1 MATYS
6 VFIGLKDASGSFVPN
21 ADAIA
26 LFLCAGYD
34 SPSSENTVIVSDMSQ
49 TYTSTEYGA
58 HLVLA
63 FRDPNAQVTSTF
75 DEYGFNSEE
84 GSEADYN
91 ETIQGIKQL
100 DLSSLPG
107 YNSEMGSISDFTKF
121 IDYESLA
128 FGYSVSEGDDV
139 RFEITIGGG
148 SSENPTVTYEAGSE
162 YTVEPASPIT
172 VSGDINLV
180 VTLNDG
186 YKWDDVAQ
194 IITIDGNEI
203 TGTVSEKTCTF
214 ALTTTNVG
222 TGGAITWGLH
232 FSVVQPPSE
241 ERVDFFTIYEP
252 TNDNMKK
259 INDAIFI
266 NAADGTTIN
275 VQQYFSSY
283 KKFYCKIPV
292 AGYKPLKGG
301 RYDFG
306 EQAPYVKEHTIVV
319 DCGSV
324 EIPEQNQSLLDY
336 SPFSRLTIYLPF
348 IGFQE
353 LDDKVVVGHTLK
365 VQYAVDVLSGR
376 CLAQLFVD
384 STDLKSC
391 FAEYGG
397 TIAADEIFGTD
408 NGYNYYGAYELM
420 TTMQLGELSCYVLIH
435 TKIPLE
441 GDIVNYKGLP
451 TNEIVRVGDVTGFVK
466 YSSIHVDGMTATD
479 SEKSEI
485 ESLLM
490 SGIFV

>member
-1 MATYS
+1 MATYN
-6 VFIGLKDASGSFVPN
+6 VFIRLKDAGGSLVPSS
-21 ADAIA
+21 DAIV

-34 SPSSENTVIVSDMSQ
+34 TPSAENTVIVSNKSQ
-49 TYTSTEYGA
+49 NYTSTDNVA

-63 FRDPNAQVTSTF
+63 FRNSNAEVTSSF
-75 DEYGFNSEE
+75 DDYGFDSE
-84 GSEADYN
+84 SPIDTSD
-91 ETIQGIKQL
+91 TIDGIKEL
-100 DLSSLPG
+100 DLSTLPG
-107 YNSEMGSISDFTKF
+107 YSAEMGSMSDFTKF
-121 IDYESLA
+121 IDYENA
-128 FGYSVSEGDDV
+128 VFGYSINDGDNV
-139 RFEITIGGG
+139 NFEITIGGG
-148 SSENPTVTYEAGSE
+148 SIVNPTVTYEAGSE
-162 YTVEPASPIT
+162 YTVKPVSPIT
-172 VSGDINLV
+172 VSGNINLV

-186 YKWDDVAQ
+186 YKWDDVVQ
-194 IITIDGNEI
+194 KITIDGNEI
-203 TGTVSEKTCTF
+203 TGTVSENTCTF

-252 TNDNMKK
+252 TNANMKK

-266 NAADGTTIN
+266 NAGDGTTIS
-275 VQQYFSSY
+275 VLQYFSSY

-292 AGYKPLKGG
+292 AGYKQLKGG

-324 EIPEQNQSLLDY
+324 KIPEQYHSLLDY

-353 LDDKVVVGHTLK
+353 LDDKLVVGHTLK
-365 VQYAVDVLSGR
+365 VQYIVDVLSGR
-376 CLAQLFVD
+376 CLAQLYVD
-384 STDLKSC
+384 STELKSC
-391 FAEYGG
+391 IAEYGG
-397 TIAADEIFGTD
+397 TIAADEMFGSD
-408 NGYNYYGAYELM
+408 NGYDYYGAYELM
-420 TTMQLGELSCYVLIH
+420 TTMQLGELNCYILIH
-435 TKIPLE
+435 TKLPLE

-451 TNEIVRVGDVTGFVK
+451 TNEIVKVGDVTGFVK

-485 ESLLM
+485 EGLLL

>member
-1 MATYS
+1 MATYN
-6 VFIGLKDASGSFVPN
+6 VFTPLKDAGGSTVSN
-21 ADAIA
+21 SDAIA

-34 SPSSENTVIVSDMSQ
+34 DPSAENTVIVSDMSQ
-49 TYTSTEYGA
+49 AYTSTEFVA

-63 FRDPNAQVTSTF
+63 FRDSNAEVTSSF
-75 DEYGFNSEE
+75 SDYGFDSSSGDERT
-84 GSEADYN
+84 
-91 ETIQGIKQL
+91 ETINAINQL
-100 DLSSLPG
+100 DLSSLHG
-107 YNSEMGSISDFTKF
+107 YKSEMGSISDFTKF
-121 IDYESLA
+121 IDYENLI
-128 FGYSVSEGDDV
+128 FGYMVHDNDNV
-139 RFEITIGGG
+139 RIEITVDGG
-148 SSENPTVTYEAGSE
+148 SSESPTVTYEAGSE

-172 VSGDINLV
+172 VSGDVNLV

-186 YKWDDVAQ
+186 YKWDDATQ

-214 ALTTTNVG
+214 ALTTANVG

-259 INDAIFI
+259 INDTIFI
-266 NAADGTTIN
+266 NAGDSNTVN
-275 VQQYFSSY
+275 VLQYFSSY

-292 AGYKPLKGG
+292 AGYKQLKGG

-306 EQAPYVKEHTIVV
+306 QQAPYVKEHTIVV

-324 EIPEQNQSLLDY
+324 EIAGQYQSLLDY
-336 SPFSRLTIYLPF
+336 NPFSRLTIYLPF

-353 LDDKVVVGHTLK
+353 LDDKLVVGHTLK
-365 VQYAVDVLSGR
+365 VQYVVDVLSGR
-376 CLAQLFVD
+376 CLAQLYVD
-384 STDLKSC
+384 STELKSC
-391 FAEYGG
+391 IAEYGG
-397 TIAADEIFGTD
+397 TIAADEMFGGD
-408 NGYNYYGAYELM
+408 SGYNYYGAYELM

-451 TNEIVRVGDVTGFVK
+451 TNEIVKVGDVTGFIK

-479 SEKSEI
+479 VEKSEI
-485 ESLLM
+485 ENLLM

>member
-1 MATYS
+1 MATFS
-6 VFIGLKDASGSFVPN
+6 VFIELKDASGSFVPN
-21 ADAIA
+21 SDAIA

-34 SPSSENTVIVSDMSQ
+34 TPSGENTVIVSDAPQS
-49 TYTSTEYGA
+49 YTNTENSA

-63 FRDPNAQVTSTF
+63 FRNSNAQITSTF
-75 DEYGFNSEE
+75 DNYGFNSEE
-84 GSEADYN
+84 GSEFSD
-91 ETIQGIKQL
+91 TIDGIKAL
-100 DLSSLPG
+100 DLSTLPG
-107 YNSEMGSISDFTKF
+107 YNAEMGSISDFTKV

-128 FGYSVSEGDDV
+128 FGYSISEGDDV

-148 SSENPTVTYEAGSE
+148 TPTASTVTYEAGSE
-162 YTVEPASPIT
+162 YTVEPVSPIT
-172 VSGDINLV
+172 VSGDVNLV

-186 YKWDDVAQ
+186 YKWDDVTQ

-214 ALTTTNVG
+214 ALTTANVG

-252 TNDNMKK
+252 TNANMKK

-292 AGYKPLKGG
+292 AGYKQLKGG

-324 EIPEQNQSLLDY
+324 EIPEQYQSLLDY

-353 LDDKVVVGHTLK
+353 LDDKLVVGHTLK
-365 VQYAVDVLSGR
+365 VQYVVDVLSGR

-384 STDLKSC
+384 RTDLQSC

-435 TKIPLE
+435 TKMPLE

-451 TNEIVRVGDVTGFVK
+451 TNEIVKVGDVSGYVK

-479 SEKSEI
+479 AEKSEI
-485 ESLLM
+485 ESLLL

>member
-21 ADAIA
+21 SDAIA

-34 SPSSENTVIVSDMSQ
+34 APSAENTVIVSDVSQ
-49 TYTSTEYGA
+49 NYTSTEYSA

-63 FRDPNAQVTSTF
+63 FRDSNAQVTSTF
-75 DEYGFNSEE
+75 DEYGFSSEE
-84 GSEADYN
+84 GSEYSETADA
-91 ETIQGIKQL
+91 IKQL
-100 DLSSLPG
+100 NLSTLPG
-107 YNSEMGSISDFTKF
+107 YNSEMGSISNFTKF
-121 IDYESLA
+121 VDYESLA
-128 FGYSVSEGDDV
+128 FGYSIYDDADV
-139 RFEITIGGG
+139 RFDITIGGG
-148 SSENPTVTYEAGSE
+148 SVKNPTVTYEVGSE
-162 YTVEPASPIT
+162 YTVEPVSPIT
-172 VSGDINLV
+172 VSEDVNLV

-186 YKWDDVAQ
+186 YKWDDATQ

-232 FSVVQPPSE
+232 YSVVQPPSE

-252 TNDNMKK
+252 TNANMKK

-292 AGYKPLKGG
+292 AGYKQLKGG

-319 DCGSV
+319 DCGSI
-324 EIPEQNQSLLDY
+324 EIPEQYQSLLDY

-353 LDDKVVVGHTLK
+353 LDDKLVVGHTLK
-365 VQYAVDVLSGR
+365 VQYVVDVLSGR

-397 TIAADEIFGTD
+397 IIAADEIFGTD

-435 TKIPLE
+435 TKMPLE

-451 TNEIVRVGDVTGFVK
+451 TNEIVKVGDVTGFVK

-490 SGIFV
+490 SGVFV

>member
-1 MATYS
+1 MATYN
-6 VFIGLKDASGSFVPN
+6 VFTPLKDASGSTVSN
-21 ADAIA
+21 SDAIA

-34 SPSSENTVIVSDMSQ
+34 SPSAENTIIVSDMSQ
-49 TYTSTEYGA
+49 AYTSTESGA
-58 HLVLA
+58 HLVIA
-63 FRDPNAQVTSTF
+63 FRNSNAEVTSSF
-75 DEYGFNSEE
+75 SDYGFDSTSSSEI
-84 GSEADYN
+84 SD
-91 ETIQGIKQL
+91 TIDAIKQL

-107 YNSEMGSISDFTKF
+107 YKSEMGSISNFTKF
-121 IDYESLA
+121 VDYENLI
-128 FGYSVSEGDDV
+128 FGYMVQDNDNV
-139 RFEITIGGG
+139 RIELTIGGG
-148 SSENPTVTYEAGSE
+148 SSESPTVTYEAGSE

-194 IITIDGNEI
+194 IITIGENEI

-214 ALTTTNVG
+214 TLTTVNVG

-252 TNDNMKK
+252 TNANMKK
-259 INDAIFI
+259 INDTIFI
-266 NAADGTTIN
+266 NAGDSTTVN
-275 VQQYFSSY
+275 VLQYFSSY

-292 AGYKPLKGG
+292 TGYKQLKGG

-324 EIPEQNQSLLDY
+324 EIAEHYQSLLDY

-353 LDDKVVVGHTLK
+353 LDDKLVVGHTLK
-365 VQYAVDVLSGR
+365 VQYVVDVLSGR
-376 CLAQLFVD
+376 CLAQLYVD
-384 STDLKSC
+384 SIELKSC
-391 FAEYGG
+391 IAEYGG
-397 TIAADEIFGTD
+397 TIAADEMFGGD
-408 NGYNYYGAYELM
+408 SGYNYYGAYELM

-451 TNEIVRVGDVTGFVK
+451 TNEIIKVGDVSGFIK

-479 SEKSEI
+479 VEKSEI

>member
-1 MATYS
+1 MATFS

-21 ADAIA
+21 SDAIA

-34 SPSSENTVIVSDMSQ
+34 TPSAENTVIVSDTPQS
-49 TYTSTEYGA
+49 YTNTENSA

-63 FRDPNAQVTSTF
+63 FRDSNAQITSTF
-75 DEYGFNSEE
+75 DEFGFNSEE
-84 GSEADYN
+84 GSEYS
-91 ETIQGIKQL
+91 ETVDAIKQL
-100 DLSSLPG
+100 DLSTLTG
-107 YNSEMGSISDFTKF
+107 YSTEMGSMSDFTKV

-128 FGYSVSEGDDV
+128 FGYSISEGDDV
-139 RFEITIGGG
+139 RFEITIGGATP
-148 SSENPTVTYEAGSE
+148 SAPTVTYEAGSE
-162 YTVEPASPIT
+162 YTVEPVSPIT
-172 VSGDINLV
+172 VSGDTNLV
-180 VTLNDG
+180 VTLNEG
-186 YKWDDVAQ
+186 YKWDDATQ
-194 IITIDGNEI
+194 IITIDRNEI

-252 TNDNMKK
+252 TNANMKK

-324 EIPEQNQSLLDY
+324 KIPEQNQSLLDY

-365 VQYAVDVLSGR
+365 VQYVVDVLSGR
-376 CLAQLFVD
+376 CLAQLYVD

-451 TNEIVRVGDVTGFVK
+451 TNEIVKVGDVTGFVK

>member
-1 MATYS
+1 MASYS
-6 VFIGLKDASGSFVPN
+6 VFIGLKDASDSFVPN

-34 SPSSENTVIVSDMSQ
+34 SPSAENTVIVSDVPQ
-49 TYTSTEYGA
+49 TYTSTEYAA

-63 FRDPNAQVTSTF
+63 FRDSNATVTSTF
-75 DEYGFNSEE
+75 NESGFDSEE
-84 GSEADYN
+84 SGSEDS
-91 ETIQGIKQL
+91 ETIDAIKQL

-107 YNSEMGSISDFTKF
+107 YNSEMGSMSNFTKF
-121 IDYESLA
+121 IDYESLI
-128 FGYSVSEGDDV
+128 FGYIVSEGTDV

-148 SSENPTVTYEAGSE
+148 SSESPTVSYEVGSE

-194 IITIDGNEI
+194 KITIDENEI

-252 TNDNMKK
+252 TNANMKK

-292 AGYKPLKGG
+292 AGYKQLKGG

-306 EQAPYVKEHTIVV
+306 DQAPYVKEHTIVV

-324 EIPEQNQSLLDY
+324 EILEQNQSLLDY

-365 VQYAVDVLSGR
+365 VQYVVDVLSGR

-451 TNEIVRVGDVTGFVK
+451 TNEIVKVGDVTGFVK

>member
-1 MATYS
+1 MASYS
-6 VFIGLKDASGSFVPN
+6 VFIGLKDAGGNYVPN
-21 ADAIA
+21 SDAIA
-26 LFLCAGYD
+26 LFLCAGYNP
-34 SPSSENTVIVSDMSQ
+34 PSAENTVIVSDVSQ
-49 TYTSTEYGA
+49 SYTSTEYAA

-63 FRDPNAQVTSTF
+63 FRDSNAQVTSTF
-75 DEYGFNSEE
+75 NEFGFDSEE
-84 GSEADYN
+84 SGSEYSETADL
-91 ETIQGIKQL
+91 IKQL
-100 DLSSLPG
+100 DLSTLPG
-107 YNSEMGSISDFTKF
+107 YNPEMGNMGDFTKF
-121 IDYESLA
+121 VDYQSLV
-128 FGYSVSEGDDV
+128 FGYSITDGADV

-148 SSENPTVTYEAGSE
+148 SSESPTVTYEAGSE

-186 YKWDDVAQ
+186 YKWDDVTQ

-214 ALTTTNVG
+214 ALTTANVG

-252 TNDNMKK
+252 TNANMKK

-283 KKFYCKIPV
+283 KKFYCNIPV
-292 AGYKPLKGG
+292 AGYKQLKGG

-324 EIPEQNQSLLDY
+324 EIPEQYQSLLDY

-348 IGFQE
+348 VGFQE
-353 LDDKVVVGHTLK
+353 LDDKLVVGHTLK
-365 VQYAVDVLSGR
+365 VQYTVDVLSGR

-435 TKIPLE
+435 TKMPLE

-451 TNEIVRVGDVTGFVK
+451 TNEIVKVGDVTGFVK

>member
-26 LFLCAGYD
+26 LFLCAGYNL
-34 SPSSENTVIVSDMSQ
+34 PSAENTVIVSDMSQ
-49 TYTSTEYGA
+49 TYTSTEYNA

-75 DEYGFNSEE
+75 DEYGFSSEE
-84 GSEADYN
+84 SGSEYG
-91 ETIQGIKQL
+91 ETIDGIKQL

-107 YNSEMGSISDFTKF
+107 YNSEMGSMSDFTKF
-121 IDYESLA
+121 IDYQSLA
-128 FGYSVSEGDDV
+128 FGYIVSEGDDV

-148 SSENPTVTYEAGSE
+148 SSESPTVTYEAGSE

-172 VSGDINLV
+172 VSGDTNLV

-186 YKWDDVAQ
+186 YKWDDATQ

-232 FSVVQPPSE
+232 YSVVQPPSE

-252 TNDNMKK
+252 TNANMKK

-324 EIPEQNQSLLDY
+324 EIPEQYQSLLDY

-348 IGFQE
+348 VGFQE
-353 LDDKVVVGHTLK
+353 LDDKLVVGHTLK
-365 VQYAVDVLSGR
+365 VQYTVDVLSGR
-376 CLAQLFVD
+376 CLAQLYVD
-384 STDLKSC
+384 STDLQSC

-435 TKIPLE
+435 TKMPLE

-451 TNEIVRVGDVTGFVK
+451 TNEIVKVGDVTGFVK

>member
-34 SPSSENTVIVSDMSQ
+34 APSAENTVIVSDMPQ

-63 FRDPNAQVTSTF
+63 FRNSNAQVTSTF

-107 YNSEMGSISDFTKF
+107 YNSEMGSMSDFTKF

-128 FGYSVSEGDDV
+128 FGYSVYEGDDV

-148 SSENPTVTYEAGSE
+148 GSESPTVTYEAGSE
-162 YTVEPASPIT
+162 YTVEPVSPIT
-172 VSGDINLV
+172 VSGDVNLV

-186 YKWDDVAQ
+186 YKWDDVTQ

-214 ALTTTNVG
+214 ALTTANVG

-252 TNDNMKK
+252 TNANMKK

-292 AGYKPLKGG
+292 AGYKQLKGG

-365 VQYAVDVLSGR
+365 VQYVVDVLSGR
-376 CLAQLFVD
+376 CLAQLYVD
-384 STDLKSC
+384 STDLQSC

-451 TNEIVRVGDVTGFVK
+451 TNEIVKVGDVTGFVK

-490 SGIFV
+490 SGVFV

>member
-1 MATYS
+1 MASYS

-26 LFLCAGYD
+26 LFLCSGYQP
-34 SPSSENTVIVSDMSQ
+34 PSNENTVIVSDVSQ
-49 TYTSTEYGA
+49 TYTSTEYAA

-75 DEYGFNSEE
+75 DEFGFSSEE
-84 GSEADYN
+84 SGSEFS
-91 ETIQGIKQL
+91 ETIDGIKQL

-107 YNSEMGSISDFTKF
+107 YNAEMGTISDFTKF
-121 IDYESLA
+121 LDYKSIA
-128 FGYSVSEGDDV
+128 FGYSIYDDADV

-148 SSENPTVTYEAGSE
+148 SSESPTVTYEAGSE
-162 YTVEPASPIT
+162 YNVEPASPIT

-180 VTLNDG
+180 ITLNDG
-186 YKWDDVAQ
+186 YKWDDATQ

-214 ALTTTNVG
+214 ALTVDNVG
-222 TGGAITWGLH
+222 TGGDITWGLH
-232 FSVVQPPSE
+232 YSVVQPPSE

-252 TNDNMKK
+252 TNENMQK

-292 AGYKPLKGG
+292 AGYKQLKGG

-324 EIPEQNQSLLDY
+324 EIPEQYHSLLDY

-348 IGFQE
+348 VGFQE
-353 LDDKVVVGHTLK
+353 LDDKLVVGHTLK
-365 VQYAVDVLSGR
+365 VQYTVDVLSGR
-376 CLAQLFVD
+376 CLAQLYVD
-384 STDLKSC
+384 STDLQSC

-420 TTMQLGELSCYVLIH
+420 TTLQLGELSCYVLIH
-435 TKIPLE
+435 TKMPLE

-451 TNEIVRVGDVTGFVK
+451 TNEIVKVGDVTGFVK

>member
-1 MATYS
+1 MATYN
-6 VFIGLKDASGSFVPN
+6 VFTPLKDASGSTVSN
-21 ADAIA
+21 SDAIA

-34 SPSSENTVIVSDMSQ
+34 NPSAENTIIVSDMSQ
-49 TYTSTEYGA
+49 AYTSTEFVA

-63 FRDPNAQVTSTF
+63 FRDSNAKVTSSF
-75 DEYGFNSEE
+75 SDYGFDSTSSSER
-84 GSEADYN
+84 S
-91 ETIQGIKQL
+91 ETIDAIKQL
-100 DLSSLPG
+100 DLSSLHG
-107 YNSEMGSISDFTKF
+107 YKSEMGSISNFTKF
-121 IDYESLA
+121 VDYENLI
-128 FGYSVSEGDDV
+128 FGYMVHDNDNV
-139 RFEITIGGG
+139 RIEITVDGG
-148 SSENPTVTYEAGSE
+148 SSGSPTVTYEVGSE
-162 YTVEPASPIT
+162 YTVEPVSPIT

-186 YKWDDVAQ
+186 YKWDDVTQ

-214 ALTTTNVG
+214 ALTTANVG

-252 TNDNMKK
+252 TNANMKK
-259 INDAIFI
+259 INDTIFI
-266 NAADGTTIN
+266 NAGDSNTVN
-275 VQQYFSSY
+275 VLQYFSSY

-292 AGYKPLKGG
+292 AGYKQLKGG

-306 EQAPYVKEHTIVV
+306 EQAPYVKDHTIIV

-324 EIPEQNQSLLDY
+324 EIAEHYQSLLDY

-353 LDDKVVVGHTLK
+353 LDDKLVVGHTLK
-365 VQYAVDVLSGR
+365 VQYVVDVLSGR
-376 CLAQLFVD
+376 CLAQLYVD
-384 STDLKSC
+384 STELKSC
-391 FAEYGG
+391 IAEYGG
-397 TIAADEIFGTD
+397 TIAADEIFGGD
-408 NGYNYYGAYELM
+408 SGYNYYGAYELM
-420 TTMQLGELSCYVLIH
+420 TTLQLGELSCYVLIH

-451 TNEIVRVGDVTGFVK
+451 TNEIVKVGDVTGFIK

-479 SEKSEI
+479 IEKSEI
-485 ESLLM
+485 ENLLM

>member
-34 SPSSENTVIVSDMSQ
+34 APSAENTVIVSNMSQ
-49 TYTSTEYGA
+49 TYTSTEYTA

-63 FRDPNAQVTSTF
+63 FRDPNAQVTSSF
-75 DEYGFNSEE
+75 DEFGFNSEE
-84 GSEADYN
+84 SGSEYS
-91 ETIQGIKQL
+91 ETVDAIKRL

-107 YNSEMGSISDFTKF
+107 YNPEMGSISNFTKV
-121 IDYESLA
+121 IDYKNIV
-128 FGYSVSEGDDV
+128 FGYYVHDDADV

-148 SSENPTVTYEAGSE
+148 SSESPTVTYEAGSE

-172 VSGDINLV
+172 VSGDTNLV

-203 TGTVSEKTCTF
+203 TGTISEKTCTF

-222 TGGAITWGLH
+222 TGGTITWDLH

-252 TNDNMKK
+252 TNANMQK

-283 KKFYCKIPV
+283 KKFYCNIPV

-324 EIPEQNQSLLDY
+324 EILEQNQSLLDY

-353 LDDKVVVGHTLK
+353 LDDKLVVGHTLK
-365 VQYAVDVLSGR
+365 VQYVVDVLSGR

-384 STDLKSC
+384 RTDLKSC

>member
-21 ADAIA
+21 SDAIA
-26 LFLCAGYD
+26 LFLCAGYQ
-34 SPSSENTVIVSDMSQ
+34 SPSAENTVIVSDVSQ
-49 TYTSTEYGA
+49 SYTSTEYAA

-63 FRDPNAQVTSTF
+63 FRDSNAQVTSSF

-91 ETIQGIKQL
+91 ETIQGIKTL
-100 DLSSLPG
+100 DLSTLPG

-128 FGYSVSEGDDV
+128 FGYSVYEGTDV

-148 SSENPTVTYEAGSE
+148 SGESPTVTYEAGSE

-172 VSGDINLV
+172 VSGDVNLV

-186 YKWDDVAQ
+186 YKWDDVTQ

-214 ALTTTNVG
+214 ALTTANVG

-232 FSVVQPPSE
+232 ISVVQPPSE

-252 TNDNMKK
+252 TNANMKK

-353 LDDKVVVGHTLK
+353 LDDKLVVGHTLK
-365 VQYAVDVLSGR
+365 VQYVVDVLSGR

-384 STDLKSC
+384 RTDLQSC

-451 TNEIVRVGDVTGFVK
+451 TNEIVKVGDVTGFVK

>member
-1 MATYS
+1 MATFS
-6 VFIGLKDASGSFVPN
+6 VFIGLKDASGSFIPN

-34 SPSSENTVIVSDMSQ
+34 TPSAENTVIVSDTPQS
-49 TYTSTEYGA
+49 YTNTENSA

-63 FRDPNAQVTSTF
+63 FRDSNAQITSTF

-84 GSEADYN
+84 GSEFSD
-91 ETIQGIKQL
+91 TIDGIKAL
-100 DLSSLPG
+100 DLSTLPG
-107 YNSEMGSISDFTKF
+107 YNAEMGSISDFTKV

-128 FGYSVSEGDDV
+128 FGYSISEGADV

-148 SSENPTVTYEAGSE
+148 TPTASTVTYEAGSE

-172 VSGDINLV
+172 VSGDVNLV

-186 YKWDDVAQ
+186 YKWDDATQ

-252 TNDNMKK
+252 TNANMKK

-283 KKFYCKIPV
+283 KKFYCNIPV
-292 AGYKPLKGG
+292 AGYKQLKGG

-365 VQYAVDVLSGR
+365 VQYVVDVLSGR
-376 CLAQLFVD
+376 CLAQLYVD

>member
-26 LFLCAGYD
+26 LFLCAGYNA
-34 SPSSENTVIVSDMSQ
+34 PSTENTVIVSDVSQ
-49 TYTSTEYGA
+49 SYTSSEYAA

-63 FRDPNAQVTSTF
+63 FRDSNAQVTSTF
-75 DEYGFNSEE
+75 DEFGFSSEE
-84 GSEADYN
+84 SGSEYG
-91 ETIQGIKQL
+91 ETIDAIKQL

-107 YNSEMGSISDFTKF
+107 YNPEMGSMSDFTKF
-121 IDYESLA
+121 IDYTSIA
-128 FGYSVSEGDDV
+128 FGYIVYEGTDV

-148 SSENPTVTYEAGSE
+148 SESPTVTYEVGSE
-162 YTVEPASPIT
+162 YTVEPVSPIT
-172 VSGDINLV
+172 VSGDVNLV

-186 YKWDDVAQ
+186 YKWDDVTQ

-214 ALTTTNVG
+214 ALTTANVG

-252 TNDNMKK
+252 TNANMKK

-266 NAADGTTIN
+266 NASDGTTIN

-353 LDDKVVVGHTLK
+353 LDDKLVVGHTLK
-365 VQYAVDVLSGR
+365 VQYVVDVLSGR
-376 CLAQLFVD
+376 CLAQLYVD
-384 STDLKSC
+384 STDLQSC

-451 TNEIVRVGDVTGFVK
+451 TNEIVKVGDVTGLVK

-485 ESLLM
+485 ESLLL

>member
-1 MATYS
+1 MATYN
-6 VFIGLKDASGSFVPN
+6 VFIGLKDASDSYIPN
-21 ADAIA
+21 SDAIA
-26 LFLCAGYD
+26 LFLCAEYNP
-34 SPSSENTVIVSDMSQ
+34 PSAENTVIVSDVSQ
-49 TYTSTEYGA
+49 SYTSTEYAA

-63 FRDPNAQVTSTF
+63 FRDSNAQVTSTF

-84 GSEADYN
+84 GSEFS
-91 ETIQGIKQL
+91 ETINLIKQL

-107 YNSEMGSISDFTKF
+107 YNSEMGSMSNFTKF

-128 FGYSVSEGDDV
+128 FGYNVHEDSDV

-148 SSENPTVTYEAGSE
+148 SSESPTVTYEAGSE
-162 YTVEPASPIT
+162 YTVEPESPIT

-186 YKWDDVAQ
+186 YKWDDVTQ

-214 ALTTTNVG
+214 ALTTANVG

-252 TNDNMKK
+252 TNANMKK

-275 VQQYFSSY
+275 VLQYFSSY
-283 KKFYCKIPV
+283 KKFYCKIPI
-292 AGYKPLKGG
+292 AGYKQLKGG
-301 RYDFG
+301 AYDFG
-306 EQAPYVKEHTIVV
+306 EQAPYVKEHTIIV
-319 DCGSV
+319 DCGNV
-324 EIPEQNQSLLDY
+324 EIQEQYQSLLDY

-348 IGFQE
+348 IGFQD
-353 LDDKVVVGHTLK
+353 LDDKLVVGHTLK
-365 VQYAVDVLSGR
+365 VQYVVDVLSGR
-376 CLAQLFVD
+376 CLAQLYID
-384 STDLKSC
+384 STDLQSC

-397 TIAADEIFGTD
+397 TIAADEIFGGD
-408 NGYNYYGAYELM
+408 NGYDYYGAYELM
-420 TTMQLGELSCYVLIH
+420 TTLQLGELSCYVLIH
-435 TKIPLE
+435 TKTPLE
-441 GDIVNYKGLP
+441 GNIVNYKGLP
-451 TNEIVRVGDVTGFVK
+451 TNEIVKVGDVSGFVK

-485 ESLLM
+485 ESLLL

>member
-6 VFIGLKDASGSFVPN
+6 VFIGLKDAGGSFVPN
-21 ADAIA
+21 SDAIA
-26 LFLCAGYD
+26 LFLCAGYQP
-34 SPSSENTVIVSDMSQ
+34 PSTENTVIVSDVSQ
-49 TYTSTEYGA
+49 TYTSTEYAA

-63 FRDPNAQVTSTF
+63 FRDPNAQVTSSF
-75 DEYGFNSEE
+75 DEFGFNSEE
-84 GSEADYN
+84 YSEADDN
-91 ETIQGIKQL
+91 ETIQGIKTL

-107 YNSEMGSISDFTKF
+107 YNSEMGSMSDFTKF
-121 IDYESLA
+121 YDYESLA
-128 FGYSVSEGDDV
+128 FGYSVYDDADV
-139 RFEITIGGG
+139 SFEITIGGG
-148 SSENPTVTYEAGSE
+148 SSESPTVTYEAGSE

-172 VSGDINLV
+172 VSGDVNLV

-186 YKWDDVAQ
+186 YKWDDATQ

-203 TGTVSEKTCTF
+203 TGTVSENTCTF
-214 ALTTTNVG
+214 ALTTDNVG
-222 TGGAITWGLH
+222 TGGDITWGLH

-252 TNDNMKK
+252 TNANMQK

-283 KKFYCKIPV
+283 KKFYCNIPV
-292 AGYKPLKGG
+292 AGYKQLKGG

-353 LDDKVVVGHTLK
+353 LDDKLVVGHTLK
-365 VQYAVDVLSGR
+365 VQYVVDVLSGR

-485 ESLLM
+485 ESLLL

>member
-26 LFLCAGYD
+26 LFLCAGYNA
-34 SPSSENTVIVSDMSQ
+34 PSAENTVIVSDMSQ
-49 TYTSTEYGA
+49 TYTSTEYVA

-75 DEYGFNSEE
+75 DEFGFSSEE
-84 GSEADYN
+84 SGSEYG
-91 ETIQGIKQL
+91 ETIDGIKQL

-107 YNSEMGSISDFTKF
+107 YNPEMGSMSDFTKF
-121 IDYESLA
+121 IDYTSIA
-128 FGYSVSEGDDV
+128 FGYSIYDDADV

-148 SSENPTVTYEAGSE
+148 SSESPTVTYEAGSE

-172 VSGDINLV
+172 VSGDVNLV
-180 VTLNDG
+180 VTLNEG
-186 YKWDDVAQ
+186 YKWDDVTQ

-252 TNDNMKK
+252 TNANMKK

-292 AGYKPLKGG
+292 AGYKQLKGG

-353 LDDKVVVGHTLK
+353 LDDKLVVGHTLK
-365 VQYAVDVLSGR
+365 VQYVVDVLSGR

-384 STDLKSC
+384 RTDLQSC

>member
-6 VFIGLKDASGSFVPN
+6 VFIGLKDAGGSFVPN
-21 ADAIA
+21 SDAIA
-26 LFLCAGYD
+26 LFLCAGYQP
-34 SPSSENTVIVSDMSQ
+34 PSAENTVIVSDKSQ
-49 TYTSTEYGA
+49 TYTSTEYAA

-63 FRDPNAQVTSTF
+63 FRDPNAEVTSSF
-75 DEYGFNSEE
+75 DEFGFNSEE
-84 GSEADYN
+84 GSEFS
-91 ETIQGIKQL
+91 ETVDAIKQL
-100 DLSSLPG
+100 NLSSLPG
-107 YNSEMGSISDFTKF
+107 YNPEMGSMSNFTKV
-121 IDYESLA
+121 IDYESSA
-128 FGYSVSEGDDV
+128 FGYTIYDDADV

-148 SSENPTVTYEAGSE
+148 SSESPTVTYEVGSE
-162 YTVEPASPIT
+162 YTVEPPSPIT
-172 VSGDINLV
+172 VSGDVNLV

-214 ALTTTNVG
+214 ALTTANVG

-252 TNDNMKK
+252 TNANMKK

-275 VQQYFSSY
+275 VLHYFSSY
-283 KKFYCKIPV
+283 KKFYCNIPI
-292 AGYKPLKGG
+292 AGYKQLKGG
-301 RYDFG
+301 AYDFG

-353 LDDKVVVGHTLK
+353 LDDKLVVGHTLK
-365 VQYAVDVLSGR
+365 VQYVVDVLSGR
-376 CLAQLFVD
+376 CLAQLYVD
-384 STDLKSC
+384 STDLQSC

-397 TIAADEIFGTD
+397 TIAADEIFGGND
-408 NGYNYYGAYELM
+408 GYDYYGAYELM
-420 TTMQLGELSCYVLIH
+420 TTLQLGELSCYVLIH

-466 YSSIHVDGMTATD
+466 YSSIHVNGMTATD
-479 SEKSEI
+479 SEK
-485 ESLLM
+485 LKLKAC
-490 SGIFV
+490 

>member
-1 MATYS
+1 MATYN
-6 VFIGLKDASGSFVPN
+6 VFIPLKDASGSTVSN
-21 ADAIA
+21 SDAIA
-26 LFLCAGYD
+26 LFLCAEYD
-34 SPSSENTVIVSDMSQ
+34 PPSSGNTVIVSDMSQ
-49 TYTSTEYGA
+49 NYTSNDYVA

-63 FRDPNAQVTSTF
+63 FRNSNAQVTSSF
-75 DEYGFNSEE
+75 SDYGFDSESGDE
-84 GSEADYN
+84 RS
-91 ETIQGIKQL
+91 ETINAIKQL
-100 DLSSLPG
+100 DLSSLHG
-107 YNSEMGSISDFTKF
+107 YKSEMGSISDFTKF
-121 IDYESLA
+121 IDYKNTI
-128 FGYSVSEGDDV
+128 FGYMVHDNDNV
-139 RFEITIGGG
+139 RIEITVDGA
-148 SSENPTVTYEAGSE
+148 SSESPTVTYEASSE

-172 VSGDINLV
+172 VSGDVNLV
-180 VTLNDG
+180 ITLNDG

-214 ALTTTNVG
+214 TLTTANVG

-252 TNDNMKK
+252 TNANMKK
-259 INDAIFI
+259 INDTIFI
-266 NAADGTTIN
+266 NAGESGTVN
-275 VQQYFSSY
+275 VLQYFSSY

-292 AGYKPLKGG
+292 DGYKQLKGG

-324 EIPEQNQSLLDY
+324 EISEQYQSLLDY

-353 LDDKVVVGHTLK
+353 LDDKLVVGHTLK
-365 VQYAVDVLSGR
+365 VQYVVDILSGR
-376 CLAQLFVD
+376 CLAQLYVD
-384 STDLKSC
+384 STELKSC
-391 FAEYGG
+391 IAEYGG
-397 TIAADEIFGTD
+397 TIAADEMFGGD
-408 NGYNYYGAYELM
+408 SGYNYYGAYELM

-451 TNEIVRVGDVTGFVK
+451 TNEIVKVGDVSGFIK

-479 SEKSEI
+479 VEKSEI
-485 ESLLM
+485 ENLLL

>member
-34 SPSSENTVIVSDMSQ
+34 TPSAENTVIVSDTPQ
-49 TYTSTEYGA
+49 TYTSTEYNA

-63 FRDPNAQVTSTF
+63 FRDSNAQVTSTF
-75 DEYGFNSEE
+75 DESGFNSEE
-84 GSEADYN
+84 GSETN
-91 ETIQGIKQL
+91 ETIDGVKAL
-100 DLSSLPG
+100 DLSTLPG
-107 YNSEMGSISDFTKF
+107 YNAEMGSMSNFTKF

-128 FGYSVSEGDDV
+128 FGYTISEGDDF

-148 SSENPTVTYEAGSE
+148 TPTASTVTYEAGSE
-162 YTVEPASPIT
+162 YTVEPVSPIT
-172 VSGDINLV
+172 VSGDVNLV

-186 YKWDDVAQ
+186 YKWDDVTQ

-214 ALTTTNVG
+214 ALTTANVG

-252 TNDNMKK
+252 TNANMKK

-292 AGYKPLKGG
+292 AGYKQLKGG

-324 EIPEQNQSLLDY
+324 EIPEQYQSLLDY

-348 IGFQE
+348 VGFQE
-353 LDDKVVVGHTLK
+353 LDDKLVVGHTLK
-365 VQYAVDVLSGR
+365 VQYTVDVLSGR
-376 CLAQLFVD
+376 CLAQLYVD
-384 STDLKSC
+384 STNLKSC

-435 TKIPLE
+435 TKMPLE

-451 TNEIVRVGDVTGFVK
+451 TNEIVKVGDVTGFVK

>member
-26 LFLCAGYD
+26 LFLCAGYQP
-34 SPSSENTVIVSDMSQ
+34 PSNENTVIVSDVSQ
-49 TYTSTEYGA
+49 TYTSTEYAA

-75 DEYGFNSEE
+75 DEFGFNSEE
-84 GSEADYN
+84 YSEADYN
-91 ETIQGIKQL
+91 ETIQGVKTL

-107 YNSEMGSISDFTKF
+107 YNSEMGSMSDFTKF
-121 IDYESLA
+121 IEYQSLA
-128 FGYSVSEGDDV
+128 FGYNVYEGTDV

-148 SSENPTVTYEAGSE
+148 SSESPTVTYEAGSE

-172 VSGDINLV
+172 VSGDVNLV

-186 YKWDDVAQ
+186 YKWDDVTQ

-214 ALTTTNVG
+214 ALTTANVG

-252 TNDNMKK
+252 TNANMKK

-324 EIPEQNQSLLDY
+324 EIPEQYQSLLDY

-348 IGFQE
+348 VGFQE
-353 LDDKVVVGHTLK
+353 LDDKLVVGHTLK
-365 VQYAVDVLSGR
+365 VQYTVDVLSGR
-376 CLAQLFVD
+376 CLAQLYVD
-384 STDLKSC
+384 STDLQSC

-420 TTMQLGELSCYVLIH
+420 TTLQLGELSCYVLIH
-435 TKIPLE
+435 TKMPLE

-451 TNEIVRVGDVTGFVK
+451 TNEIVKVGDVTGFVK

>member
-1 MATYS
+1 MATFS
-6 VFIGLKDASGSFVPN
+6 VFIGLKDASGSFIPN
-21 ADAIA
+21 GDAIA

-34 SPSSENTVIVSDMSQ
+34 TPSAENTVIVSDTPQS
-49 TYTSTEYGA
+49 YTNTENSA

-63 FRDPNAQVTSTF
+63 FRDSNAQVTSTF
-75 DEYGFNSEE
+75 DEFGFNSEE
-84 GSEADYN
+84 GSEFND
-91 ETIQGIKQL
+91 TIDGIKQL

-107 YNSEMGSISDFTKF
+107 YNSEMGTISNFTKF

-128 FGYSVSEGDDV
+128 FGYSISEGADV
-139 RFEITIGGG
+139 RFEITIGGATP
-148 SSENPTVTYEAGSE
+148 SAPTVTYEAGSE

-172 VSGDINLV
+172 VSGDTNLV

-194 IITIDGNEI
+194 IITIDGKQIN
-203 TGTVSEKTCTF
+203 GTVSEKTCTF

-252 TNDNMKK
+252 TNANMKK

-292 AGYKPLKGG
+292 AGYKQLKGG

-324 EIPEQNQSLLDY
+324 EIPEQNKSLLDY

-353 LDDKVVVGHTLK
+353 LDDKLVVGHTLK
-365 VQYAVDVLSGR
+365 VQYVVDVLSGR

-451 TNEIVRVGDVTGFVK
+451 TNEIVKVGDVTGLVK

-485 ESLLM
+485 ESLLL

>member
-1 MATYS
+1 MSTYN
-6 VFIGLKDASGSFVPN
+6 VFIGLKDASDSYVPN
-21 ADAIA
+21 SDAIA
-26 LFLCAGYD
+26 LFLCAGYNP
-34 SPSSENTVIVSDMSQ
+34 PSAENTVIVSNMTQ
-49 TYTSTEYGA
+49 EYTSTEYSA

-63 FRDPNAQVTSTF
+63 LRNPNAQVTSTF
-75 DEYGFNSEE
+75 DEFGFNSED
-84 GSEADYN
+84 GTEADYN
-91 ETIQGIKQL
+91 ETIQGIKKL
-100 DLSSLPG
+100 DLSSLAG
-107 YNSEMGSISDFTKF
+107 YDAEMGSMSDFTKF
-121 IDYESLA
+121 IEYRSLA
-128 FGYSVSEGDDV
+128 FGYSVHDGDTV
-139 RFEITIGGG
+139 SFEITIGGG
-148 SSENPTVTYEAGSE
+148 SSESPTVTYEAGSE
-162 YTVEPASPIT
+162 YTVEPLSPIT
-172 VSGDINLV
+172 VSGDVNLV

-186 YKWDDVAQ
+186 YKWDDATQ

-252 TNDNMKK
+252 TNANMKK

-266 NAADGTTIN
+266 NADDGTTIN

-292 AGYKPLKGG
+292 AGYKQLKGG

-306 EQAPYVKEHTIVV
+306 EQAPYVKEHTIIV
-319 DCGSV
+319 DCGSI

-353 LDDKVVVGHTLK
+353 LDDKLVVGHTLK
-365 VQYAVDVLSGR
+365 VQYVVDVLSGR
-376 CLAQLFVD
+376 CLAQLYVD
-384 STDLKSC
+384 SIDLQSC

-451 TNEIVRVGDVTGFVK
+451 TNEIVKVGDVTGFVK

-485 ESLLM
+485 ESLLLT
-490 SGIFV
+490 GIFV

>member
-1 MATYS
+1 MATYN
-6 VFIGLKDASGSFVPN
+6 VFVPLKDASGSTVSN
-21 ADAIA
+21 SDAIA
-26 LFLCAGYD
+26 LFLCAEYD
-34 SPSSENTVIVSDMSQ
+34 PPSSGNTVIVSDMSQ
-49 TYTSTEYGA
+49 AYTSSDFVA

-63 FRDPNAQVTSTF
+63 FRNSNAEVTSSF
-75 DEYGFNSEE
+75 SDYGFDSSSGDERT
-84 GSEADYN
+84 
-91 ETIQGIKQL
+91 ETINAIKQL
-100 DLSSLPG
+100 DLSSLHG
-107 YNSEMGSISDFTKF
+107 YKSEMGSISDFTKF
-121 IDYESLA
+121 IDYKNTI
-128 FGYSVSEGDDV
+128 FGYMVHDNDNV
-139 RFEITIGGG
+139 RIEITVDGASSG
-148 SSENPTVTYEAGSE
+148 SPTVTYEAGSE
-162 YTVEPASPIT
+162 YTVEPVSPIT

-186 YKWDDVAQ
+186 YKWDDVTQ

-214 ALTTTNVG
+214 ALTTANVG

-252 TNDNMKK
+252 TNANMKK
-259 INDAIFI
+259 INDTIFI
-266 NAADGTTIN
+266 NAGDNNTVN
-275 VQQYFSSY
+275 VLQYFSSY

-292 AGYKPLKGG
+292 AGYKQLKGG

-306 EQAPYVKEHTIVV
+306 EQAPYVKDHTIIV

-324 EIPEQNQSLLDY
+324 EIAEHYQSLLDY

-353 LDDKVVVGHTLK
+353 LNDKLVVGHTLK
-365 VQYAVDVLSGR
+365 VQYVVDVLSGR
-376 CLAQLFVD
+376 CLAQLYID
-384 STDLKSC
+384 STELKSC
-391 FAEYGG
+391 IAEYGG
-397 TIAADEIFGTD
+397 TIAADEMFGGD
-408 NGYNYYGAYELM
+408 SGYNYYGAYELM

-451 TNEIVRVGDVTGFVK
+451 TNEIVKVGDVTGFIK

-479 SEKSEI
+479 VEKSEI
-485 ESLLM
+485 ESLLL

>member
-1 MATYS
+1 MANYS

-34 SPSSENTVIVSDMSQ
+34 APSAENTVIVSDVSQ
-49 TYTSTEYGA
+49 SYTSTENSA

-63 FRDPNAQVTSTF
+63 FRDSNAQITSTF

-84 GSEADYN
+84 GSEFSD
-91 ETIQGIKQL
+91 TIDGIKQL

-107 YNSEMGSISDFTKF
+107 YNSEMGSISDFKKV

-128 FGYSVSEGDDV
+128 FGYSISEGADV
-139 RFEITIGGG
+139 RFEITIGGATP
-148 SSENPTVTYEAGSE
+148 SAPTVTYEAGSE

-172 VSGDINLV
+172 VSADTNLV
-180 VTLNDG
+180 VTLNNG
-186 YKWDDVAQ
+186 YKWDDVTQ

-214 ALTTTNVG
+214 ALTTANVG
-222 TGGAITWGLH
+222 NGGAITWGLH

-252 TNDNMKK
+252 TNANMKK

-292 AGYKPLKGG
+292 AGYKQLKGG

-306 EQAPYVKEHTIVV
+306 EQAPYVKEHTIII

-324 EIPEQNQSLLDY
+324 EITEQYQSLLDY

-353 LDDKVVVGHTLK
+353 LDDKLVVGHTLK
-365 VQYAVDVLSGR
+365 VQYVVDVLSGR

-384 STDLKSC
+384 RTDLQSC

-435 TKIPLE
+435 TKMPLE

-451 TNEIVRVGDVTGFVK
+451 TNEIVKVGDVTGFVK

-485 ESLLM
+485 ESLLL

>member
-1 MATYS
+1 MATFS

-21 ADAIA
+21 SDAIA

-34 SPSSENTVIVSDMSQ
+34 APSTENTVIVSDTPQ
-49 TYTSTEYGA
+49 TYTNTENSA

-63 FRDPNAQVTSTF
+63 FRDSNAQVTSTF

-84 GSEADYN
+84 GSEFS
-91 ETIQGIKQL
+91 ETIDAIKQL
-100 DLSSLPG
+100 DLSTLAG
-107 YNSEMGSISDFTKF
+107 YSAEMGAISDFTKV
-121 IDYESLA
+121 IDYESFA
-128 FGYSVSEGDDV
+128 FGYSISEGADV
-139 RFEITIGGG
+139 RFEITIGGATP
-148 SSENPTVTYEAGSE
+148 SVPTVTYEAGSE
-162 YTVEPASPIT
+162 YNVEPASPIT
-172 VSGDINLV
+172 VGGDTNLV
-180 VTLNDG
+180 VTLNEG

-194 IITIDGNEI
+194 KITIDGNEI
-203 TGTVSEKTCTF
+203 TGIVSEKTCTF
-214 ALTTTNVG
+214 ALTTANVG

-252 TNDNMKK
+252 TNANMKK

-292 AGYKPLKGG
+292 AGYKQLKGG

-353 LDDKVVVGHTLK
+353 LDDKLVVGHTLK
-365 VQYAVDVLSGR
+365 VQYVVDVLSGR

-384 STDLKSC
+384 RTDLQSC

-420 TTMQLGELSCYVLIH
+420 TTLQLGELSCYVLIH

-451 TNEIVRVGDVTGFVK
+451 TNEIVKVGDVSGFVK

-479 SEKSEI
+479 AEKSEI